1 MARASST
8 ANTAYSLTCPPFRI
22 TARTACSVSG
32 RIPGTNHRRNGPRNR
47 DVRAADKASV
57 DPQKIIPIQITTGS
71 Q

>member
-1 MARASST
+1 M
-8 ANTAYSLTCPPFRI
+8 

-32 RIPGTNHRRNGPRNR
+32 RIPGTNHLRNGPRNR
-47 DVRAADKASV
+47 EVRAADKASV